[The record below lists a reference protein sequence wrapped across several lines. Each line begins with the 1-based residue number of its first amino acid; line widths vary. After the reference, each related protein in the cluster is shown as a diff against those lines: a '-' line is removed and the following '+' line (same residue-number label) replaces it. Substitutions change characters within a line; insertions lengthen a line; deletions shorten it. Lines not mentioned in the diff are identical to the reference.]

1 MTSRGRPPKPIEQ
14 KRLTGNPGKRP
25 LPSQGSLVLLPSMY
39 EIPEPPR
46 PLVTEA
52 AKAMWDRVWS
62 MGQTWLSPQTDI
74 ELLLMTC
81 EMVDERWNLRIKVLT
96 DNRPEERK
104 GLRDLERQL
113 VANLSLLGF
122 TPTDRS
128 RLGVAEVKRVSK
140 IEELRARKEENRF
153 IMATEVAH
161 TDTTSGSSK

>member
-1 MTSRGRPPKPIEQ
+1 MANMGRPPKPIEQ
-14 KRLTGNPGKRP
+14 KRALGNPGRRP
-25 LPSQGSLVLLPSMY
+25 LPTEGSLVLLPSMY
-39 EIPEPPR
+39 EVPEPPR
-46 PLVTEA
+46 PIVTEA
-52 AKAMWDRVWS
+52 AKALWNRTWT

-81 EMVDERWNLRIKVLT
+81 EMVDERWNLRIKVLQ

-128 RLGVAEVKRVSK
+128 RLGVAEVKKISK
-140 IEELRARKEENRF
+140 LEALREQQNKPR
-153 IMATEVAH
+153 
-161 TDTTSGSSK
+161 D

>member
-1 MTSRGRPPKPIEQ
+1 MSPMGRPPKPIEQ
-14 KRLTGNPGKRP
+14 KRALGNPGKRP
-25 LPSQGSLVLLPSMY
+25 LPTEGSLVLLPSMY
-39 EIPEPPR
+39 EVPEPPR

-52 AKAMWDRVWS
+52 AKALWNRTWT

-81 EMVDERWNLRIKVLT
+81 EMVDERWNLRIKVLQ

-128 RLGVAEVKRVSK
+128 RLGVAEVKKISK
-140 IEELRARKEENRF
+140 LEALREQQ
-153 IMATEVAH
+153 
-161 TDTTSGSSK
+161 SKPRD